1 MELFHSYNILQCAN
15 AIVARDIQVLYHYKN
30 LLIIAE
36 NFSSPPPPPLP
47 PPYNAPVTE
56 GRREGGEEG
65 GAPNAGATTE
75 IHGTGLVSYL

>member
-1 MELFHSYNILQCAN
+1 MWHTSLNLF
-15 AIVARDIQVLYHYKN
+15 
-30 LLIIAE
+30 LIIAE

-65 GAPNAGATTE
+65 GGQNAGATTE

>member
-1 MELFHSYNILQCAN
+1 MWHTSLNLF
-15 AIVARDIQVLYHYKN
+15 
-30 LLIIAE
+30 LIIAE
-36 NFSSPPPPPLP
+36 NFSSPPPLP

-65 GAPNAGATTE
+65 GGPNVGATTE